1 MQSKEK
7 IAELIESVKELTA
20 QEREQFTSELILMMV
35 NQSGNDTAQE
45 VKSSNDKKMSLP
57 EADSKELALLLKRLY
72 YQYDE
77 YIQRII

>member
-7 IAELIESVKELTA
+7 ITELIESVKELTA

-35 NQSGNDTAQE
+35 NQSGNYTAQE

-57 EADSKELALLLKRLY
+57 EADSKELALLFKRLY